1 MSQENHSCNLILKPS
16 WIEQYNDEN
25 RKFKQVWRSNL
36 INEEK
41 KSKMQ
46 IMLEVSSSIL
56 SGIPDAFLQLP
67 PLSCGHCCS
76 NTVEK

>member
-1 MSQENHSCNLILKPS
+1 MTEIGNL
-16 WIEQYNDEN
+16 N
-25 RKFKQVWRSNL
+25 RFEDPIWL
-36 INEEK
+36 IKKK
-41 KSKMQ
+41 KSIMQ

-56 SGIPDAFLQLP
+56 SGILDAFLQLP